1 MASGLVERLPKTG
14 GRMEPE
20 SEHCWEICGCAEQ
33 RRANCP
39 AFRAQ
44 RNCWEVAGTPISSD
58 LQQMACENCPVILSR
73 IARAIAEAMG
83 QTQHGSVA
91 KRRR

>member
-1 MASGLVERLPKTG
+1 MASGLVEPFANTG
-14 GRMEPE
+14 GKMEPA
-20 SEHCWEICGCAEQ
+20 SEHCWEIRGCAEQ

-39 AFRAQ
+39 AYQAR
-44 RNCWEVAGTPISSD
+44 RNCWEVAGTLISGDMQS
-58 LQQMACENCPVILSR
+58 ACENCPVILSR

-91 KRRR
+91 KRRG